1 MAKLTFASLTLKS
14 FIYLN
19 LIGIVIAI
27 SAPTQLRANV
37 QPLQVGDVTLNVEM
51 DTQISRQS
59 DQDRWNEW
67 LSTSL
72 RAVKSITGGYPQ
84 TELQVQLM
92 SAPGNQPVR
101 FGRVRRSSPPQVHFY
116 VNPSASLAELVDDW
130 HSYHEFAHLL
140 IPFPGNRDIWFTE
153 GLASYYQYLLQARAG
168 VIDSDE
174 AWRRLLEGFERGLN
188 DRNGRGQDLRQLS
201 PAMWQQQAYRRVY
214 WTGAAF
220 FLRVDTRL
228 RTETDGE
235 YSLDTVLTAFN
246 QCCIHQRRRWNAR
259 ALIRQFGQLSVPE
272 IWQEEYVASIDQ
284 PAEPQF
290 ALALERLGIT
300 QGVFGPRFSDE
311 SGPRA
316 LRQAIAQGL

>member
-1 MAKLTFASLTLKS
+1 MAKLTFASLTLTS
-14 FIYLN
+14 FI
-19 LIGIVIAI
+19 GIMLLMSVPA
-27 SAPTQLRANV
+27 QLHANV
-37 QPLQVGDVTLNVEM
+37 QPLEVGDVTLNVEM
-51 DTQISRQS
+51 DTQISRQA
-59 DQDRWNEW
+59 DPARWNEW

-84 TELQVQLM
+84 TEVQVRLM

-101 FGRVRRSSPPQVHFY
+101 FGRVRRSAPPQVHFY
-116 VNPSASLAELVDDW
+116 VNPTASLDELVDDW

-168 VIDSDE
+168 VIDPDE

-228 RTETDGE
+228 RIETGGKHT
-235 YSLDTVLTAFN
+235 LDSVLTAFN
-246 QCCIHQRRRWNAR
+246 QCCTHQRRRWNAR
-259 ALIRQFGQLSVPE
+259 ELIQQFGELSVPE
-272 IWQEEYVASIDQ
+272 IWQQEYAASIDQ

-290 ALALERLGIT
+290 ALALEQLGIT
-300 QGVFGPRFSDE
+300 QSDFGPRFSDE
-311 SGPRA
+311 PGPRA
-316 LRQAIAQGL
+316 LRRAIAQGL

>member
-1 MAKLTFASLTLKS
+1 MPKLTFASLTLTS
-14 FIYLN
+14 FTGLK
-19 LIGIVIAI
+19 LIGIAIAM
-27 SAPTQLRANV
+27 SASTQLRANV
-37 QPLQVGDVTLNVEM
+37 QPLEVGDVTLNVEM
-51 DTQISRQS
+51 DTQISRQA
-59 DQDRWNEW
+59 DPARWNEW

-84 TELQVQLM
+84 TELRVRLM

-101 FGRVRRSSPPQVHFY
+101 FGRVRRSAPPQVHFY
-116 VNPSASLAELVDDW
+116 VNPTASLDELVDDW

-140 IPFPGNRDIWFTE
+140 IPVPGNRDIWFTE
-153 GLASYYQYLLQARAG
+153 GRASYYQYLLQARAG
-168 VIDSDE
+168 VIDPDE

-228 RTETDGE
+228 RIETGGKHT
-235 YSLDTVLTAFN
+235 LDSVLTAFN
-246 QCCIHQRRRWNAR
+246 QCCTHQRRRWNAR
-259 ALIRQFGQLSVPE
+259 ELIQQFGELSVPE
-272 IWQEEYVASIDQ
+272 IWQQEYAASIDQ

-290 ALALERLGIT
+290 ALALEQLGIT
-300 QGVFGPRFSDE
+300 QSDFGPRFSDE
-311 SGPRA
+311 PGPRA
-316 LRQAIAQGL
+316 LRRAIAQGL